1 MEYKLIEGQTFPE
14 VWEKALKTCW
24 ESGVKIRTDYEDE
37 TDPPSKDIT
46 AMLVVKEPE
55 SEPKYHRAGFPMGIG
70 DLLDYVN
77 GIKDGLT
84 ETNQSDP
91 VEDNYTNRLISYQDN
106 YGEKSAEDNSPDG
119 TKAGV
124 NQIEYVIEELKRAG
138 YSKKA
143 QAILWN
149 PKIDPGRNKLSPDLI
164 RLWFRI
170 VDGKLNM
177 NLYMCSN
184 DLFKANFSNMLGFF
198 TIQQYVADKLDIP
211 IGSYCHIVDSLH
223 INGAYYDE
231 VKTTLE
237 QLESRD
243 WEEKTWSSEDIN
255 KYQQI

>member
-14 VWEKALKTCW
+14 VWEKALKICW

-55 SEPKYHRAGFPMGIG
+55 KEPKYHRAAFPMGID

-77 GIKDGLT
+77 GVKDGLMIDSRP
-84 ETNQSDP
+84 ES
-91 VEDNYTNRLISYQDN
+91 VEDSYTNRLISYQDS
-106 YGEKSAEDNSPDG
+106 YGEESARRHSPG
-119 TKAGV
+119 SSEKGI
-124 NQIEYVIEELKRAG
+124 NQIKYVIEELKRAG

-143 QAILWN
+143 QATLWN

-170 VDGKLNM
+170 VDGSLNM
-177 NLYMCSN
+177 NTYMCSN

-198 TIQQYVADKLDIP
+198 AIQQYVADKLTIP
-211 IGSYCHIVDSLH
+211 IGSYCHIADSLH
-223 INGAYYDE
+223 INGAYYEE

-237 QLESRD
+237 QLGERD
-243 WEEKTWSSEDIN
+243 WQDKTWTSEDIS
-255 KYQQI
+255 KFQQI

>member
-1 MEYKLIEGQTFPE
+1 MEYKLIEGKTFPE
-14 VWEKALKTCW
+14 VWEKALRTCW
-24 ESGVKIRTDYEDE
+24 ETGVEIRTDYEKE

-55 SEPKYHRAGFPMGIG
+55 KEPKYHRAGFPMGVN

-77 GIKDGLT
+77 GVKQGIMK
-84 ETNQSDP
+84 SDQFNP
-91 VEDNYTNRLISYQDN
+91 EEDSYTNRLISYQDS
-106 YGEKSAEDNSPDG
+106 YGDGPREENNHRNSEIG
-119 TKAGV
+119 I

-149 PKIDPGRNKLSPDLI
+149 PKIDPGRNKDSPDLI

-170 VDGKLNM
+170 VEDHLNM

-184 DLFKANFSNMLGFF
+184 DLFKANFSNMLAFYSV
-198 TIQQYVADKLDIP
+198 QQYIADKLDIP

-223 INGAYYDE
+223 INGAYYEE
-231 VKTTLE
+231 VKTTLKK
-237 QLESRD
+237 LEERD
-243 WEEKTWSSEDIN
+243 WQDKTWSSEDISKFN
-255 KYQQI
+255 QA

>member
-1 MEYKLIEGQTFPE
+1 MEYKLIEGKTFPE

-24 ESGVKIRTDYEDE
+24 ESGVEIRTDYEEE

-55 SEPKYHRAGFPMGIG
+55 EEPRYHRAGFPMGIG

-77 GIKDGLT
+77 GVKEGLMKT
-84 ETNQSDP
+84 SQTKP
-91 VEDNYTNRLISYQDN
+91 VEDSYTNRLISYQDS
-106 YGEKSAEDNSPDG
+106 YGEESARG
-119 TKAGV
+119 TGPGSSEEGV
-124 NQIEYVIEELKRAG
+124 NQIKFVIEELKSAG

-170 VDGKLNM
+170 VDGRLNM
-177 NLYMCSN
+177 NTYMCSN

-198 TIQQYVADKLDIP
+198 TIQQYVADELEIP

-223 INGAYYDE
+223 INGAYYEE
-231 VKTTLE
+231 VKTTLK
-237 QLESRD
+237 QLGERGWQD
-243 WEEKTWSSEDIN
+243 KTWTSEDVS
-255 KYQQI
+255 KFQQI

>member
-1 MEYKLIEGQTFPE
+1 MQYKLIEGKSFPI

-24 ESGVKIRTDYEDE
+24 EFGDEIRTDYEDE

-55 SEPKYHRAGFPMGIG
+55 KEPRYHRAGFPMGIG
-70 DLLDYVN
+70 DLLDYVG
-77 GIKDGLT
+77 GIRDGIRQ
-84 ETNQSDP
+84 NSQPGP
-91 VEDNYTNRLISYQDN
+91 VEDSYTNRLISYQDS
-106 YGEKSAEDNSPDG
+106 YGEGSDRQNSSDSSKEG
-119 TKAGV
+119 I
-124 NQIEYVIEELKRAG
+124 NQLKYVIKELKRAG

-149 PKIDPGRNKLSPDLI
+149 PRIDPGRNKLSPDLI

-170 VDGKLNM
+170 VDGSLNM
-177 NLYMCSN
+177 NAYMCSN

-198 TIQQYVADKLDIP
+198 TIQQYLADKLVIP
-211 IGSYCHIVDSLH
+211 VGSYCHIVDSLH

-237 QLESRD
+237 QLETRGWD
-243 WEEKTWSSEDIN
+243 EKTWSSDDISKFN
-255 KYQQI
+255 KT